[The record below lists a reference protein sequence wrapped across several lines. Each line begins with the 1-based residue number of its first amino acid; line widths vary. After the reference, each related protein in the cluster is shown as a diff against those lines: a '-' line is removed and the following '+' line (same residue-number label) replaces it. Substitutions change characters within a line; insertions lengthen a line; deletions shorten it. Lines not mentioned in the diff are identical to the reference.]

1 MKKWIIVIGIIVLIC
16 SGVIGVS
23 VTVKVDDFKEA
34 KDKIVEW
41 KNEVVVPLIERGFTI
56 DKSI

>member
-1 MKKWIIVIGIIVLIC
+1 MKKWIIVLGIIVLIC

>member
-1 MKKWIIVIGIIVLIC
+1 MKKLIIVIGIIVLIC

-34 KDKIVEW
+34 KDKIIEW
-41 KNEVVVPLIERGFTI
+41 KDEVVLPLIERGFTI
-56 DKSI
+56 DKNI